1 MGYFNGMLFRSGF
14 WVLLLAASGV
24 WVAGCR
30 VAQPRDTPVRS
41 PEPAVSGPRQEPA
54 ASDSSEE
61 ALTEAHAHYA
71 TGVIDELEGE
81 PEQALREY
89 FQAALEDPG
98 DETLALEVS
107 RRFLQAN
114 QWEKAMEVLA
124 RTAARSDASG
134 ALYSHLAF
142 VYSKLGKTDLA
153 SKASRI
159 AIKKDPRSLAGYE
172 NLFSSYLHNK
182 QVQRALSVLDEA
194 AGVPGTDAAFLI
206 GLSELYSSLGLQIPD
221 QKQAATAR
229 AVELLE
235 RAEGLNPEDPEL
247 RLKLADGFNLL
258 GKDDEAARIYLAVL
272 DSVPDWPLLREDI
285 RSKLADLYLRSEKP
299 KLAAEQ
305 LEAVVRENPTDAR
318 SYYALGS
325 IAYDGKQFGKAA
337 EYFSKVLLLEPE
349 HERVYYELADS
360 QISEDKNS
368 QALETIDRA
377 RGKFPQSFFM
387 EYLSGIACSGLKDY
401 TNAFSH
407 FNDAEVIAQARETNQ
422 LTREFY
428 FQFGA
433 TCERKGDYPDAEKYF
448 EKCIEL
454 SPDFSEA
461 LNYLGF
467 MWADRGEK
475 LDRAREL
482 IEKAVRLEPRNAAYL
497 DSMGWVLFK
506 LGQPKQAL
514 DCILK
519 AIEYSE
525 EEDPTLY
532 DHLGDIYAALGQ
544 TDKAHA
550 AWGKSLALEPN
561 EQVRRKAGSA
571 GK

>member
-1 MGYFNGMLFRSGF
+1 
-14 WVLLLAASGV
+14 
-24 WVAGCR
+24 
-30 VAQPRDTPVRS
+30 
-41 PEPAVSGPRQEPA
+41 
-54 ASDSSEE
+54 
-61 ALTEAHAHYA
+61 
-71 TGVIDELEGE
+71 
-81 PEQALREY
+81 
-89 FQAALEDPG
+89 
-98 DETLALEVS
+98 
-107 RRFLQAN
+107 
-114 QWEKAMEVLA
+114 
-124 RTAARSDASG
+124 
-134 ALYSHLAF
+134 
-142 VYSKLGKTDLA
+142 
-153 SKASRI
+153 
-159 AIKKDPRSLAGYE
+159 
-172 NLFSSYLHNK
+172 
-182 QVQRALSVLDEA
+182 
-194 AGVPGTDAAFLI
+194 
-206 GLSELYSSLGLQIPD
+206 
-221 QKQAATAR
+221 
-229 AVELLE
+229 
-235 RAEGLNPEDPEL
+235 
-247 RLKLADGFNLL
+247 
-258 GKDDEAARIYLAVL
+258 
-272 DSVPDWPLLREDI
+272 
-285 RSKLADLYLRSEKP
+285 
-299 KLAAEQ
+299 
-305 LEAVVRENPTDAR
+305 
-318 SYYALGS
+318 
-325 IAYDGKQFGKAA
+325 
-337 EYFSKVLLLEPE
+337 
-349 HERVYYELADS
+349 
-360 QISEDKNS
+360 
-368 QALETIDRA
+368 
-377 RGKFPQSFFM
+377 M

-407 FNDAEVIAQARETNQ
+407 FNAAEVIAQARESNQ

-532 DHLGDIYAALGQ
+532 DHLGDIYAVLGQ